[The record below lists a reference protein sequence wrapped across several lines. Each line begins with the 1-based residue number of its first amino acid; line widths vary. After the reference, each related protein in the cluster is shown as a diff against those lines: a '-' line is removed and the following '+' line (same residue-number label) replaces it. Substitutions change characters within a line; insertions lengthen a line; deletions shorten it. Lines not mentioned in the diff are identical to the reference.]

1 MYKESG
7 GITLPDSLFF
17 HFRPSFFHVDR
28 CNARIINNESKL
40 KQKQIFERKG
50 KNDSKF

>member
-1 MYKESG
+1 MGVNPCQAE
-7 GITLPDSLFF
+7 T
-17 HFRPSFFHVDR
+17 FHVDR